1 MCVTLYCSSHKALK
15 YKTLSQI
22 LIFQYKMLYTHDL
35 FHGAA
40 VTAGFLEGNPFLF
53 PIFRSASDQTQPN
66 FLYLRGQATPPPNP
80 IPATIIISW
89 KPQ

>member
-1 MCVTLYCSSHKALK
+1 
-15 YKTLSQI
+15 
-22 LIFQYKMLYTHDL
+22 MLYTHDL

-66 FLYLRGQATPPPNP
+66 FLYLRGQATPPPQPHPCYNNYFLEAP
-80 IPATIIISW
+80 INIVSKNFFKKMFLVKAHLF
-89 KPQ
+89 